1 MHQYVVLVMMGGETC
16 MHHALPSAPLRAR
29 ARAWQSVWQ
38 AAAGASRDG
47 EVRGLR
53 EVELGNTF
61 TLD

>member
-1 MHQYVVLVMMGGETC
+1 MERLACTMRSLDLVHLYE
-16 MHHALPSAPLRAR
+16 LAR
-29 ARAWQSVWQ
+29 AHGRACGKLQR
-38 AAAGASRDG
+38 GLDG